1 MLAVGVVR
9 KVLVRENCKRQA
21 EEIRVTEKKK
31 PTSNPVF
38 LISQKVI
45 NGALRRKKS
54 SYISSFVL

>member
-31 PTSNPVF
+31 KKDSS
-38 LISQKVI
+38 SQMWDCGFPRNMNLQMAANLK
-45 NGALRRKKS
+45 
-54 SYISSFVL
+54 

>member
-31 PTSNPVF
+31 KKKTAAVKCGIVAF
-38 LISQKVI
+38 LEI
-45 NGALRRKKS
+45 
-54 SYISSFVL
+54 

>member
-31 PTSNPVF
+31 KKRQQQSNVG
-38 LISQKVI
+38 LWLS
-45 NGALRRKKS
+45 
-54 SYISSFVL
+54 

>member
-31 PTSNPVF
+31 IRQQQSNVG
-38 LISQKVI
+38 LWLS
-45 NGALRRKKS
+45 
-54 SYISSFVL
+54 